1 MPCRSI
7 SSAACADMDTIPLRI
22 PHPAYDE
29 QKLKSVKAEMRKV
42 GPPIIRVARYRDY
55 YMAIEGC
62 HRLTAAAELGF
73 APVLV
78 VLATN
83 ESVEVAS
90 LDSDFFGDAKF
101 VLAGEVADRFYSARF
116 NQVFA
121 INSDGTLTLPAHPVE
136 ES

>member
-1 MPCRSI
+1 
-7 SSAACADMDTIPLRI
+7 MDPVSLRI

-29 QKLKSVKAEMRKV
+29 EKLESVKTKMRKV
-42 GPPIIRVARYRDY
+42 GPPIIRVVSYPDY

-83 ESVEVAS
+83 DPVQVAS
-90 LDSDFFGDAKF
+90 LDSDFFGDAQF
-101 VLAGEVADRFYSARF
+101 VGAGEAASGFYSAEF
-116 NQVFA
+116 NQR
-121 INSDGTLTLPAHPVE
+121 GW
-136 ES
+136 